1 MSRVLDP
8 DQGHGGESDEG
19 HGGDQGHEGDEDEE
33 DEGHDEDQCH
43 DEVLNMEL
51 QHTFCILI
59 VNTSHIIKQ

>member
-8 DQGHGGESDEG
+8 DQGHGGEADEG

-43 DEVLNMEL
+43 DEVLKLEL
-51 QHTFCILI
+51 QHTFCIF
-59 VNTSHIIKQ
+59 NFKYESYT